1 MKTIQLR
8 RYTLVD
14 GEYDAFVAWWRS
26 CIPQVRADAGFA
38 LEFAYGLPESNEFV
52 WAVSTPGDE
61 QAFLAIESAY
71 MASDARAAAFD
82 GIPQRI
88 AEYDIRFVGEDHS
101 A

>member
-8 RYTLVD
+8 RYSLVD
-14 GEYDAFVAWWRS
+14 GEYEAFIEWWRGS
-26 CIPQVRADAGFA
+26 IPQVRADAGFT

-52 WAVSTPGDE
+52 WAVSVPGDE
-61 QAFLAIESAY
+61 DAFLAVEAAY

-82 GIPQRI
+82 GVPQRI
-88 AEYDIRFVGEDHS
+88 AEYNIRFVGEDHS